1 MRAISRRV
9 AGAGSALACAA
20 VATHAL
26 GHSKSM
32 CDAAVD
38 VGGVGNSRKP
48 ASVEIHCSPIS
59 PSCARYKAFFAWQ
72 KMPTKVVDTVPL
84 GSYDSQ
90 RIVSDGAEV
99 ADLKGLVAELR
110 ASSGA
115 AGASAAGKALSAAE
129 EEFWVKWV
137 DDKLIPHVF
146 INVFRTPGEA
156 KQAMDTAVRRGE
168 NNIVYAMF
176 LRHLG
181 SYYMYASAKMTKR
194 KMEVGI

>member
-1 MRAISRRV
+1 
-9 AGAGSALACAA
+9 
-20 VATHAL
+20 
-26 GHSKSM
+26 
-32 CDAAVD
+32 
-38 VGGVGNSRKP
+38 
-48 ASVEIHCSPIS
+48 
-59 PSCARYKAFFAWQ
+59 
-72 KMPTKVVDTVPL
+72 
-84 GSYDSQ
+84 
-90 RIVSDGAEV
+90 
-99 ADLKGLVAELR
+99 LR

-168 NNIVYAMF
+168 NNIVYAMV